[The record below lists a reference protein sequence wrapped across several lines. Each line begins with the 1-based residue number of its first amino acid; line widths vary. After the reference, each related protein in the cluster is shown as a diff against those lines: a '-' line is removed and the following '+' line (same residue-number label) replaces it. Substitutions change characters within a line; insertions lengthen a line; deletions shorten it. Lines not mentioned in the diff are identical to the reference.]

1 MNTTKFTLVILFS
14 TISSPIISMDLP
26 APVDREKFKADQHQ
40 IMSALETVDIHY
52 GEQEHTIDSAGNR
65 DIFLKKFKGT
75 WSTEAFSSTLN
86 YKFDSYMAQAGI
98 DADWMEKLHNE
109 QNTAKKTIVVKDFV
123 KLVADRFNSNLAK
136 YDGKNK

>member
-1 MNTTKFTLVILFS
+1 MNATKFALAILLS
-14 TISSPIISMDLP
+14 TISSPIIGMDLP
-26 APVDREKFKADQHQ
+26 AAVDREKFKADQHQ
-40 IMSALETVDIHY
+40 IFSALETVDMHY
-52 GEQEHTIDSAGNR
+52 GKQEHTIDSAENR
-65 DIFLKKFKGT
+65 DLFLKKFKGN

-98 DADWMEKLHNE
+98 DTDWMEKLYNE

-136 YDGKNK
+136 YHGK